1 MTTQVSEKIAKV
13 LSVIMY
19 PLLIP
24 TYGMILFYIGF
35 TLQMFP
41 LPTHY
46 WMVLIFGTLFFTGLL
61 PLSLILIMI
70 KRGHIKDI
78 YITEPNERTMPYVY
92 TSMGFA
98 FWTYFLYAVCQA
110 PTFIVL
116 VALGATVAIGLVALI
131 NLKWKV
137 SAHLTALGG
146 LLGGVCSFC
155 LYCSTLPQWLIILLL
170 VINFVAM
177 CARLKLNAHTPLQL
191 VAGFLLGLL
200 CTFIPDWI
208 LYHV

>member
-1 MTTQVSEKIAKV
+1 MMVQVFEKIAKV
-13 LSVIMY
+13 LSAIMY

-41 LPTHY
+41 MPTRY
-46 WMVLIFGTLFFTGLL
+46 WLVLIFGTLFFTGLL
-61 PLSLILIMI
+61 PLSLILVMI

-78 YITEPNERTMPYVY
+78 YIIDSKERTMPYVY
-92 TSMGFA
+92 TTMGFA
-98 FWTYFLYAVCQA
+98 FWTYFLYAICQA

-116 VALGATVAIGLVALI
+116 VALGSTMAIGVVTLI

-155 LYCSTLPQWLIILLL
+155 LYCSTLPQWLIVLLL
-170 VINFVAM
+170 FICLLAM
-177 CARLKLNAHTPLQL
+177 YARLKLDAHTPLQL
-191 VAGFLLGLL
+191 VVGFLIGLL
-200 CTFIPDWI
+200 CSFIPDWI
-208 LYHV
+208 LYHA